1 MGSRNRRVRGEQA
14 DNPFV
19 MDAETPTFESV
30 DRQGYGGPLLAKL
43 DKHITAKPIP
53 LSEIEPDPSQPRRTV
68 PFVVRQVWD
77 GNIETLFETWFNVVE
92 TERGDSGFDL
102 KILFTPEEDEVRNHA
117 PLPVES
123 ALLGLVD
130 LAASILR
137 SGLTNPITVVRDEDK
152 YRLETGERRWLAY
165 HLLYFHTQDEQWAK
179 IPARVMDTFSLWRQ
193 AGENNARDNLNA
205 IGKTRQLALLIMD
218 LYRQQGTLFQPYEK
232 LVKRNG
238 CDREFYAQVEDSG
251 RWRIPHGK
259 AELLLNATGLKS
271 LRQLSQYRAL
281 LSLPDKAWMIAD
293 DTNLSEYRLRQILDM
308 KLNGLATTA
317 AIQQAAQEF
326 GDNSGTVVPLEQE
339 NQPPTKQ
346 RSSRTETISLLNTD
360 DQKQIRQFL
369 SFARTVRLDD
379 IPKLDSNRKQQVL
392 TWARALKALAEK
404 VEQAAASETEP

>member
-53 LSEIEPDPSQPRRTV
+53 LTDIDPHPSQPRRTV
-68 PFVVRQVWD
+68 PFAVRQVWD
-77 GNIETLFETWFNVVE
+77 GNIETLFETWFNAVE

-102 KILFTPEEDEVRNHA
+102 KILLTPEGDEVRNHA

-308 KLNGLATTA
+308 KLNGIATTE

-379 IPKLDSNRKQQVL
+379 IPKLDPNRKQQVL

>member
-1 MGSRNRRVRGEQA
+1 
-14 DNPFV
+14 
-19 MDAETPTFESV
+19 
-30 DRQGYGGPLLAKL
+30 
-43 DKHITAKPIP
+43 
-53 LSEIEPDPSQPRRTV
+53 
-68 PFVVRQVWD
+68 
-77 GNIETLFETWFNVVE
+77 
-92 TERGDSGFDL
+92 
-102 KILFTPEEDEVRNHA
+102 
-117 PLPVES
+117 
-123 ALLGLVD
+123 
-130 LAASILR
+130 
-137 SGLTNPITVVRDEDK
+137 
-152 YRLETGERRWLAY
+152 
-165 HLLYFHTQDEQWAK
+165 
-179 IPARVMDTFSLWRQ
+179 MDTFSLWRQ